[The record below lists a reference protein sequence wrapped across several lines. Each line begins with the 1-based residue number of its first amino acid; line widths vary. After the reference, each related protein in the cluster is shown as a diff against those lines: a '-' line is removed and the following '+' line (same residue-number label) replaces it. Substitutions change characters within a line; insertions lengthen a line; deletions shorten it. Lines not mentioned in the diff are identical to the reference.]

1 MKVVSEDKKQRTDQ
15 LLYSLP
21 LSMNQIVIGKF
32 LAMAVVLFLP
42 VIVLLIMPPILNI
55 YGDIALGTAYSS
67 IFAYYMLGL
76 SLTAIGL
83 FISSL
88 TDNQLAAAA
97 ITFAIIL
104 VSYLMT
110 GLSSYI
116 PSDSFSSYISFAI
129 IILLLCI
136 VIWLMTKS
144 KIASAVIAI
153 AAELVLLLVF
163 LIKKTSFEGLIH
175 KVISGISLFDKTENF
190 FYGIFDLTGVVYFIS
205 VIVLFVFL
213 TIQSMEKRRWS

>member
-1 MKVVSEDKKQRTDQ
+1 
-15 LLYSLP
+15 
-21 LSMNQIVIGKF
+21 
-32 LAMAVVLFLP
+32 
-42 VIVLLIMPPILNI
+42 
-55 YGDIALGTAYSS
+55 
-67 IFAYYMLGL
+67 
-76 SLTAIGL
+76 
-83 FISSL
+83 
-88 TDNQLAAAA
+88 
-97 ITFAIIL
+97 
-104 VSYLMT
+104 
-110 GLSSYI
+110 
-116 PSDSFSSYISFAI
+116 
-129 IILLLCI
+129 
-136 VIWLMTKS
+136 MTKS